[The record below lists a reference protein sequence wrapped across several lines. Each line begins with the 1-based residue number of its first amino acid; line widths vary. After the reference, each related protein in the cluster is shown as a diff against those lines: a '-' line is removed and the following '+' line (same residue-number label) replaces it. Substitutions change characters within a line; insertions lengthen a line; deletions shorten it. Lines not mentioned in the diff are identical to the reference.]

1 MDSYVQDSADQSTQK
16 VPLACPDMPDA
27 VQAAGWLLAAGLVL
41 LWGWFRGALGWPD
54 LVLGAL
60 YTYITIEFQ

>member
-16 VPLACPDMPDA
+16 VPLACPDMPDDHA
-27 VQAAGWLLAAGLVL
+27 DDVQAAGWLLIAGLVL

-54 LVLGAL
+54 LVLGGPIL
-60 YTYITIEFQ
+60 R